1 LPARL
6 CARAS
11 IIAAAITLASCRS
24 DKPAGDASTTSATPA
39 GAERKDAA
47 GGANVVTV
55 TTSDYRFDAPA
66 EIPAG
71 LTAFRLVN
79 KGPSLH
85 HLQLI
90 KLADGKTLDDFLAT
104 LQGEHPPWAT
114 PAGGP
119 APPEVG
125 GTSVSIEALEPGNYA
140 LICFIPAA
148 DGMPHVVKGMSRAL
162 KVVGPSRA
170 AASEPEADIV
180 VTLVD
185 YDFKLSQPLT
195 AGKHMIRVDN
205 AGQQPHEIAIVR
217 LNPGKK
223 PADFTAWGMKP
234 IGPPPGTIHGGLSAI
249 MPGSHSFI
257 EVDLP
262 PGEYGLLCF
271 LPDAK
276 DGKPHFEHGMAKATT
291 VASSRS

>member
-1 LPARL
+1 MSARL
-6 CARAS
+6 CARVS
-11 IIAAAITLASCRS
+11 IIAAAIILASCRS
-24 DKPAGDASTTSATPA
+24 DKTAGDASRSSAAPA
-39 GAERKDAA
+39 SAGQSDA

-55 TTSDYRFDAPA
+55 TAGDYAFEAPA

-71 LTAFRLVN
+71 LTAIRLVN
-79 KGPSLH
+79 QGPSLH
-85 HLQLI
+85 HIQLMRFEE
-90 KLADGKTLDDFLAT
+90 GKTLDDFLAAMK
-104 LQGEHPPWAT
+104 GEGPPPPWAR

-119 APPEVG
+119 NPPEVG
-125 GTSVSIEALEPGNYA
+125 DTTTSIEALEPGNYA
-140 LICFIPAA
+140 LICFIPAV
-148 DGMPHVVKGMSRAL
+148 DGMPHVMKGMSRPL
-162 KVVGPSRA
+162 KVTGPSRPA
-170 AASEPEADIV
+170 AVEPEADIV

-185 YDFKLSQPLT
+185 YDFKLSKPLT
-195 AGKHMIRVDN
+195 AGKHTIRVDN

-223 PADFTAWGMKP
+223 PADFATWGMKP
-234 IGPPPGTIHGGLSAI
+234 VGPPPATIHGGLAGI

-276 DGKPHFEHGMAKATT
+276 DGKPHFEHGMAKETT
-291 VASSRS
+291 VAS

>member
-1 LPARL
+1 MSALARSRISL
-6 CARAS
+6 
-11 IIAAAITLASCRS
+11 IAAAITLASCRS
-24 DKPAGDASTTSATPA
+24 DKPTGDPSMASAAPP
-39 GAERKDAA
+39 GAEQTDAA

-55 TTSDYRFDAPA
+55 IASDYRFELPA

-71 LTAFRLVN
+71 LTTIRLVN

-85 HLQLI
+85 HIQLM
-90 KLADGKTLDDFLAT
+90 KLEDGKTVEDFLAA
-104 LQGEHPPWAT
+104 GEHPPAWAI

-125 GTSVSIEALEPGNYA
+125 DTSRSIQMLEPGNYA
-140 LICFIPAA
+140 LICFIPAE
-148 DGMPHVVKGMSRAL
+148 DGLPHVAKGMSRAL
-162 KVVGPSRA
+162 KVVGPSRS

-180 VTLVD
+180 VKLVD
-185 YDFKLSQPLT
+185 YDFDFSKPLT
-195 AGKHMIRVDN
+195 AGKHTIRVDN
-205 AGQQPHEIAIVR
+205 AGTQPHEIAIVR

-223 PADFTAWGMKP
+223 PADFTTWGMKP
-234 IGPPPGTIHGGLSAI
+234 VGPPPGTIHGGVSGI
-249 MPGSHSFI
+249 MPGTHSYI

-276 DGKPHFEHGMAKATT
+276 DGKPHFEHGMTKQAT
-291 VASSRS
+291 VAAQI